1 MSMQGS
7 IKGGKKMKI
16 IYFHVTGCIRKTD
29 FTSWDSSPTIE
40 NKNTSVLQTLLI
52 AMHTQPGDLMRYLQQ
67 F

>member
-1 MSMQGS
+1 
-7 IKGGKKMKI
+7 MKI
-16 IYFHVTGCIRKTD
+16 IYFHVNGCIRKTD

-52 AMHTQPGDLMRYLQQ
+52 AMHTQPGDLMRYLRQ